1 MTMEEYIINEDIK
14 VMCITA
20 ESFPNGVLAAHQKL
34 HALFPLDKQ
43 RRYLGISRP
52 NEKREIIY
60 KAAVEEITDGEAEKF
75 GVEAFTIKK
84 GTFISEVVPDFMK
97 DVSRIGKTFEK
108 LLNQSS
114 IDPNGYCLEMYINET
129 DVRLMVGIKK

>member
-1 MTMEEYIINEDIK
+1 MEEYILNEDIK

-34 HALFPLDKQ
+34 HALFPPGKQ
-43 RRYLGISRP
+43 RRYFGISRP
-52 NEKREIIY
+52 NGKREIIY
-60 KAAVEEITDGEAEKF
+60 KAAVEEIADDEIGKF
-75 GVEAFTIKK
+75 GVETFIIKK
-84 GTFISEVVPDFMK
+84 GTFISELVPNFMI

-108 LLNQSS
+108 LLKQPN
-114 IDPNGYCLEMYINET
+114 IDPNGYCLEMYINKT